1 MDSKKY
7 INRVVVLGIIV
18 LALYGTISAV
28 NWVILPPS
36 TFPTPYRVTINSGQS
51 LFSISEEL
59 SKDGAIRSKRVFEML
74 MMTFGSDKTI
84 NKGEY
89 YFEKPISVVGV
100 ALRISGR
107 DFGVDRKK
115 ITFPEGFT
123 NKQIAMRLDKE
134 LSDFDSNLFLELAKD
149 SEGYLFPDT
158 YNFFPWST
166 PEVVL
171 STLKKT
177 FEQKTEYLNDE
188 VSKSKRSLKEIM
200 IMASLIEKEARGEE
214 DRYIISG
221 ILWKRIEKGIPLQV
235 DAPFLYILGKE
246 SSELTISDLST
257 NSPFNTYR
265 YKGLPP
271 APIGNPGL
279 ESIKA
284 SLRPTN
290 SPYLYYLHDKNG
302 NIYYAKTYD
311 EHKQNIKKYLK

>member
-1 MDSKKY
+1 L
-7 INRVVVLGIIV
+7 N
-18 LALYGTISAV
+18 
-28 NWVILPPS
+28 
-36 TFPTPYRVTINSGQS
+36 
-51 LFSISEEL
+51 
-59 SKDGAIRSKRVFEML
+59 
-74 MMTFGSDKTI
+74 
-84 NKGEY
+84 
-89 YFEKPISVVGV
+89 
-100 ALRISGR
+100 
-107 DFGVDRKK
+107 
-115 ITFPEGFT
+115 
-123 NKQIAMRLDKE
+123 
-134 LSDFDSNLFLELAKD
+134 
-149 SEGYLFPDT
+149 
-158 YNFFPWST
+158 
-166 PEVVL
+166 
-171 STLKKT
+171 KKT
-177 FEQKTEYLNDE
+177 ESLNE
-188 VSKSKRSLKEIM
+188 EISKSKRSLKEII

-214 DRYIISG
+214 DRFIISG

-284 SLRPTN
+284 SLRPTT

>member
-1 MDSKKY
+1 
-7 INRVVVLGIIV
+7 VLLLEYQVEIFLSIPKS
-18 LALYGTISAV
+18 LPD
-28 NWVILPPS
+28 IL
-36 TFPTPYRVTINSGQS
+36 
-51 LFSISEEL
+51 
-59 SKDGAIRSKRVFEML
+59 
-74 MMTFGSDKTI
+74 SDKTI

-89 YFEKPISVVGV
+89 YFEKPVSVVGV

-107 DFGVDRKK
+107 DFGIDRKK

-171 STLKKT
+171 TTLKKT
-177 FEQKTEYLNDE
+177 FEQKTESLNE
-188 VSKSKRSLKEIM
+188 EISKSKRSLKEII

-214 DRYIISG
+214 DRFIISG

-284 SLRPTN
+284 SLRPTT

>member
-7 INRVVVLGIIV
+7 INRVVVLGIII
-18 LALYGTISAV
+18 LALYGVISAV
-28 NWVILPPS
+28 NYIVLPPS
-36 TFPTPYRVTINSGQS
+36 TFPKPYRITINSGQS

-59 SKDGAIRSKRVFEML
+59 SKDGALRSRRIFEML
-74 MMTFGSDKTI
+74 MLTFGSDKTI

-89 YFEKPISVVGV
+89 YFESPVSVVEL

-107 DFGVDRKK
+107 DFGIDRTKV
-115 ITFPEGFT
+115 TFPEGFT
-123 NKQIAMRLDKE
+123 NKQIALRLDKE
-134 LSDFDSNLFLELAKD
+134 LSDFDSDLFLELAKD

-166 PEVVL
+166 PDTVL
-171 STLKKT
+171 TTLKKT
-177 FEQKTEYLNDE
+177 FEQKIEKLRNEIDN
-188 VSKSKRSLKEIM
+188 SKRSLKELV
-200 IMASLIEKEARGEE
+200 IMASIIEKEARGEE
-214 DRYIISG
+214 DRFIISG
-221 ILWKRIEKGIPLQV
+221 ILWKRIDKGIPLQV

-246 SSELTISDLST
+246 SSELTMSDLST
-257 NSPFNTYR
+257 NSPFNTYK

-271 APIGNPGL
+271 SAIGNPGL
-279 ESIKA
+279 DSIIA
-284 SLRPTN
+284 SLRPVE

>member
-1 MDSKKY
+1 MESKKY
-7 INRVVVLGIIV
+7 IKRLLLLGLII
-18 LALYGTISAV
+18 LIFYIAISAV
-28 NWVILPPS
+28 NFIILPPK
-36 TFPTPYRVTINSGQS
+36 TFPSPYRITINSGQS

-59 SKDGAIRSKRVFEML
+59 SKDGALRSRRIFEML
-74 MMTFGSDKTI
+74 MLTFGSDKTI

-89 YFEKPISVVGV
+89 YFEKPISVVEL

-107 DFGVDRKK
+107 DFGIDRTRV
-115 ITFPEGFT
+115 TFPEGFT
-123 NKQIAMRLDKE
+123 NKQIALRLDKE
-134 LSDFDSNLFLELAKD
+134 LSDFDSNLFLEIAKD

-166 PEVVL
+166 PDTVL
-171 STLKKT
+171 TTLKKT
-177 FEQKTEYLNDE
+177 FEQKIEPLNKE
-188 VSKSKRSLKEIM
+188 ISSSKYSLKDIV
-200 IMASLIEKEARGEE
+200 IMASIIEKEARGEE
-214 DRYIISG
+214 DRFIISG
-221 ILWKRIEKGIPLQV
+221 ILWKRIQKGIPLQV

-246 SSELTISDLST
+246 SSELTITDLAT
-257 NSPFNTYR
+257 NSPFNTYK

-271 APIGNPGL
+271 SPIGNPGI

-284 SLRPTN
+284 SLRPTD